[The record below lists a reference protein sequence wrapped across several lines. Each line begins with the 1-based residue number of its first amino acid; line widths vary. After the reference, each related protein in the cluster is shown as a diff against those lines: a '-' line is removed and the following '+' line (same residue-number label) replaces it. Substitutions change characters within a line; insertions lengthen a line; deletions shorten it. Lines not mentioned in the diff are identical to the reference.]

1 MLTHRLLARQQ
12 GYASLPDIYEY
23 NDVFRSLDD
32 PHLYY
37 FVEVL
42 EPALDAYR
50 ARRFGQMYETLGGG
64 RPAIRRIGDKAALAR
79 RLDELVDLRG
89 SATVGEV
96 VDYISSG
103 EFPPLSAELVRRE
116 EKLAAAVASEED
128 LGTTL
133 ATSQKLREIS
143 YSEIIAFA
151 GFHSRSALYATKHGV
166 KGAEFDNV
174 LVVVGRGWSNYNFG
188 EMLNRVAS
196 SNLEKPRG
204 DQMFVRNRNLFYV
217 SCTRAR
223 DRLAILF
230 TQELSSKAISHLG
243 DWFGE
248 SNIID
253 VAKGLPELER

>member
-1 MLTHRLLARQQ
+1 LARQQ
-12 GYASLPDIYEY
+12 GYASLPDVYEY

-32 PHLYY
+32 PYLYY

-42 EPALDAYR
+42 EPALDAYE
-50 ARRFGQMYETLGGG
+50 AKRFGQMYETLSGK
-64 RPAIRRIGDKAALAR
+64 RPAIRRIGDKADLAG
-79 RLDELVDLRG
+79 RLDELLELRR

-96 VDYISSG
+96 VDYISNG
-103 EFPPLSAELVRRE
+103 DFPPLSAELERRE
-116 EKLAAAVASEED
+116 EKLAAAVANEEE
-128 LGTTL
+128 LGKTL

-143 YSEIIAFA
+143 YSEIIAFR
-151 GFHSRSALYATKHGV
+151 GFHSQAAPYATKHGV

-196 SNLEKPRG
+196 SSLEEPRG

-223 DRLAILF
+223 DRLAVLF
-230 TQELSSKAISHLG
+230 TQELSAKAISHLG

-248 SNIID
+248 SNVID
-253 VAKGLPELER
+253 VAKDMS